1 MKFKNLIII
10 FIIIIFF
17 IILITGF
24 LPELL
29 AGAEYAASFRY
40 VTLPLMLF
48 MGLLLVSMSVF
59 FLLNYRLFTL
69 LERED
74 WPALSYYLEQKI
86 YGKGRY
92 NLQKVRLL
100 ASSYLVVNDYV
111 SVLKLENKTQ
121 IAKPSIIKKNVL
133 IFGAARI
140 LGGNQKDAAGFF
152 KTYLDEG
159 KSSEKPWIRWYYGF
173 SLLLCSDFKLAEP
186 EFMSLAVSSDDAL
199 ITGLSSYF
207 LDTSLA
213 RNSKKTD
220 ECRIIAENGRNRVI
234 KALKN
239 LNNWKKETDRIGT
252 EIHIAI
258 IKKYINSAGNWVFE
272 RDIENENS

>member
-1 MKFKNLIII
+1 
-10 FIIIIFF
+10 
-17 IILITGF
+17 

-48 MGLLLVSMSVF
+48 MALLLISMSVF

-86 YGKGRY
+86 FGKGRY
-92 NLQKVRLL
+92 SPRKVRLL
-100 ASSYLVVNDYV
+100 ASSYLVVNDYA
-111 SVLKLENKTQ
+111 SVLKLESKTHLS
-121 IAKPSIIKKNVL
+121 KPSIIRKNVL

-140 LGGNQKDAAGFF
+140 LSGNLKDAVVFF
-152 KTYLDEG
+152 RTYLNEG
-159 KSSEKPWIRWYYGF
+159 KSSERPWIRWYYGF
-173 SLLLCSDFKLAEP
+173 SLLLCGNFNLAEP

-207 LDTSLA
+207 LDTSIA
-213 RNSKKTD
+213 RNSKKPD
-220 ECRIIAENGRNRVI
+220 ECRTIAENGRNRVV

-258 IKKYINSAGNWVFE
+258 IKKYITETGSWVFE
-272 RDIENENS
+272 RDIDDENS